1 MLAKGRA
8 VANKDR
14 HTFPADLLKVGTGF
28 RLADVDAAGK
38 PGFAG
43 GKRQGKAV
51 LHRRAEVLAGLQEK
65 LYASGRSGGDRS
77 LLLVLQAMDT
87 AGKGGMIS
95 HVVGSVDPQGVQ
107 LSAFKAPT
115 AEEKSHD
122 FLWRIRRAV
131 PAPGMLGVFDRS
143 HYEDVLIHRVHGW
156 ANAAE
161 LERRYEAIRG
171 FEADLAASGTTI
183 LKVMLH
189 ISPEEQKARLLAR
202 LADPAKHW
210 KYSTG
215 DLTERLLWPQYM
227 DAFQAAFEQTS
238 AEAAPWF
245 VVPANRKWYAR
256 LAVQELVIRALAD
269 MDLGWPAADFDVEA
283 ETRRIRES

>member
-1 MLAKGRA
+1 VLAKGRA
-8 VANKDR
+8 VAKKDR
-14 HTFPADLLKVGTGF
+14 HHFPADLLKVGTGF
-28 RLADVDAAGK
+28 RLADVDASGT

-43 GKRQGKAV
+43 GKQQGKAA
-51 LHRRAEVLAGLQEK
+51 LDQRAQVLAELQEK
-65 LYASGRSGGDRS
+65 LYASGRTGGSRS

-107 LSAFKAPT
+107 LTAFKAPT

-131 PAPGMLGVFDRS
+131 PLPGMLGVFDRS

-161 LERRYEAIRG
+161 LERRYQAIRD
-171 FEADLAASGTTI
+171 FETGLAASGTTI

-189 ISPEEQKARLLAR
+189 ISPDEQKARLLAR

-215 DLTERLLWPQYM
+215 DVTERLLWPQYM

-269 MDLGWPAADFDVEA
+269 MDLGWPAADFDVEE

>member
-1 MLAKGRA
+1 
-8 VANKDR
+8 VARKDGL
-14 HTFPADLLKVGTGF
+14 TIPDGELLRVGSGF
-28 RLADVDAAGK
+28 RLADVDPGGS

-43 GKRQGKAV
+43 GKQAGKS
-51 LHRRAEVLAGLQEK
+51 LLDTRAGVLAGLQEK
-65 LYASGRSGGDRS
+65 LYASGRTGGNRS

-107 LSAFKAPT
+107 LTAFKAPT
-115 AEEKSHD
+115 VEEKSHD
-122 FLWRIRRAV
+122 FLWRIRRGV
-131 PAPGMLGVFDRS
+131 PAAGMLGVFDRS

-156 ANAAE
+156 ADPAE
-161 LERRYEAIRG
+161 LERRYEAIRT
-171 FEADLAASGTTI
+171 FETELAASGTVI

-189 ISPEEQKARLLAR
+189 ISPEEQKERLLAR

-227 DAFQAAFEQTS
+227 EAFQAAFEQT
-238 AEAAPWF
+238 ATEAAPWY

-256 LAVQELVIRALAD
+256 LAVQELVIRALEG
-269 MDLGWPAADFDVEA
+269 MDLGWPPADFDVEE